1 MQPPRPRGAAAVE
14 ENTSLTRA
22 LTRCGSIHQARPLPP
37 PPPEPE
43 AQLPPPLPQV
53 LDLLEPGL
61 LRGGTPPTEFNVAA
75 AFSAISRLPYDAH
88 SVQSDPRLAALF
100 GHAAQLLT
108 LRRFNA
114 RALSMAV
121 HACGCRG
128 LRLPPP
134 FAALTWTY
142 GGHFLRRTAAQAAA
156 GRRATSSC
164 FKPQAGRAGGAHSAP
179 GRQPAARRPQPAARN
194 HHPVAGA
201 LQPGLGPRHAARGA
215 AAAVA
220 GRLLGRHP
228 AAVAAVHHPGRR
240 PATPACGAHSWRGA
254 SPDTPS
260 GGAGAV
266 QHAVGGSQDAHLAA
280 AARVAA
286 RLLRRLVAA
295 PGRLLHA
302 GTRLPGPSALRAV
315 WAPSCRGVLRAS
327 GAGQHAVGRRLA
339 GGTAAG
345 AVAGRLLGVRHPSPS
360 AVRPA
365 RPARA
370 AAGGGH
376 AAAAAALAAVAQAAG
391 GAGAAGAQ
399 G

>member
-37 PPPEPE
+37 PPPVPE

-240 PATPACGAHSWRGA
+240 PATPACGAHSWRDA

-302 GTRLPGPSALRAV
+302 GTRLHSAAGPRC
-315 WAPSCRGVLRAS
+315 PTRGV
-327 GAGQHAVGRRLA
+327 GAELQGC
-339 GGTAAG
+339 
-345 AVAGRLLGVRHPSPS
+345 
-360 AVRPA
+360 PA
-365 RPARA
+365 RLRSWPTRC
-370 AAGGGH
+370 GPPPGWRHCRRSRGWPPSGRPPP
-376 AAAAAALAAVAQAAG
+376 LA
-391 GAGAAGAQ
+391 
-399 G
+399 